1 MLIVLY
7 IIIWYIIIIIL
18 YLSNGLKWQRCSR
31 AHKLYFLAA
40 VGWRWGCSGPSYRK
54 LTAQDSKV
62 PNDKATNKR
71 YLEVKGLGKQVKSYP
86 Q

>member
-1 MLIVLY
+1 MPT
-7 IIIWYIIIIIL
+7 IIFPGSSCRL
-18 YLSNGLKWQRCSR
+18 EMGLFG
-31 AHKLYFLAA
+31 AKL
-40 VGWRWGCSGPSYRK
+40 PK